1 MEFLKKYYRPLV
13 IGALLLA
20 TILVWQT
27 VGRETPSNILTVAF
41 LNVGQGDSTYIE
53 SPTHQQMIIDG
64 GPNGAVLSEIG
75 KLMAWYD
82 HYIDVIMI
90 ANSDVDHYGG
100 FIDLLRRY
108 RVGLVI
114 ESGTVGASAS
124 YKTLEDL
131 IVQKKIKKV
140 VAMRGQSIELGGG
153 VHFDILFPDRGVAK
167 LNTNDGSI
175 VGQLVYGS
183 STIMFTG
190 DSPSAMEEFVLEL
203 DGARIKSDILKA
215 GHHGSKTS
223 ASGSFVSAVAPKYA
237 IISAG
242 LDNKYGHPHQETL
255 DLFQK
260 LNITPLV
267 TFKLGTVI
275 FKSDGHSWGSSITIP
290 AILSQKIA
298 AV

>member
-1 MEFLKKYYRPLV
+1 MEFVKKYYRLLI
-13 IGALLLA
+13 IGALLLS
-20 TILVWQT
+20 TILVWQA
-27 VGRETPSNILTVAF
+27 VWRETPSKMLTVAF
-41 LNVGQGDSTYIE
+41 LNVGQGDSAYIE
-53 SPTHQQMIIDG
+53 SPTHQQLIIDG
-64 GPNGAVLSEIG
+64 GPNGAILSEIG
-75 KLMAWYD
+75 KLMPWYD
-82 HYIDVIMI
+82 HYIDAILI

-114 ESGTVGASAS
+114 ESGTVGNSAS

-131 IVQKKIKKV
+131 IIQKKIKKV
-140 VAMRGQSIELGGG
+140 LAKRGQSIELGGG
-153 VHFDILFPDRGVAK
+153 VHFDILFPDRDIAK

-190 DSPSAMEEFVLEL
+190 DSPSAMEEFVLLL
-203 DGARIKSDILKA
+203 DGGRLKSDILKA

-223 ASGSFVSAVAPKYA
+223 ASELFVSAVAPKYA

-242 LDNKYGHPHQETL
+242 LDNRYGHPHQETL

-260 LNITPLV
+260 LGVTPLI
-267 TFKLGTVI
+267 TFKLGTII
-275 FKSDGHSWGSSITIP
+275 FKSDGHFWNR
-290 AILSQKIA
+290 
-298 AV
+298 